1 MQIDGS
7 FEDTFF
13 EDADRTNFRL
23 ELSLVDDSD
32 NIVPAGS
39 SLRVKAVIKFDVPS
53 DKSNGWGEGYVIG
66 RSGSGEVVG
75 FGHVENEHGKFGAPF
90 NLQAGSTLR
99 IAGPFE
105 WENAGGRTLRI
116 DPDRMGKA
124 WDDDPAAIHSS
135 CGTTDDFTDS
145 VGRVI
150 WDPSNIR
157 ANGGTACASEPTKA
171 NGRVFDPTPDDWK
184 HIYGYGY
191 QGYIGNSY
199 DVLPDREGVQGP
211 CKPSTTDDTTTWT
224 CELILVDEQF
234 GWRGNNAYASLNG
247 LLPRF
252 SDDEGVPHWEVWSL
266 IPARAIPNADD
277 AKIMIPEG
285 TPDGAF
291 TISGSI
297 VLHSN
302 PGRVPAQAARNED
315 KLVLTDTLTVQ
326 VGTVSE
332 AASAEFG
339 FATQTATDMPAGGAA
354 DQPWPAQIPA
364 NGGRTKLRLQVL
376 NENGQPSA
384 RNSLSSIVMRTNLG
398 TLTSNIDD
406 GETGAGDGCVGDGG
420 LACQVPVSS
429 LDTTNSGNIIFRLNA
444 PPNHEAGTAQI
455 TGSVVNSR
463 GEALPIET
471 LTVTFVGTAGTIALS
486 NPSSS
491 ILNIASADNR
501 DQLTLSVSATDAA
514 GQRAEVPTRSR
525 ATTVKGPDGRTVTQG
540 ISVEWPLYVDPN
552 ASPQVP
558 ALDAEN
564 NLQARITVS
573 AAAASALK
581 PGEYTLEVRAG
592 GLRATQTFTVVGEAA
607 NVEVV
612 ASESDYRL
620 NDQFTLTATVTN
632 ADGSLVPDGTPVSFT
647 TGSEVTGQNKIVQ
660 LRSPQGTKSGQ
671 ASATYVVVAE
681 GRAWVTVS
689 SGAGNDIWIANVG
702 AAPRPPGAA
711 VALSGRVGLV
721 SYVGDVAVQASEL
734 LQALDNVT
742 TIRLYRAG
750 AWVLYGVVDGRV
762 LPGSEDFTVTRGNVL
777 WIGS

>member
-1 MQIDGS
+1 MQSD
-7 FEDTFF
+7 FEDFDDLDRT
-13 EDADRTNFRL
+13 DADRTNFRL

-53 DKSNGWGEGYVIG
+53 DKTNGWPGYDPDFTGGRFGET
-66 RSGSGEVVG
+66 
-75 FGHVENEHGKFGAPF
+75 F

-116 DPDRMGKA
+116 DPDRMGVFDYDPPYEHA
-124 WDDDPAAIHSS
+124 SCQVGGVFVDDYTND
-135 CGTTDDFTDS
+135 

-150 WDPSNIR
+150 YSVANSRYTGESGGSLSCGADP
-157 ANGGTACASEPTKA
+157 PTKA

-184 HIYGYGY
+184 HGYSN
-191 QGYIGNSY
+191 QGYFGTFS
-199 DVLPDREGVQGP
+199 DALPDRDGIQGP
-211 CKPSTTDDTTTWT
+211 CMASTVDDVTTWT

-252 SDDEGVPHWEVWSL
+252 SDDEGVPNWEVYWL

-302 PGRVPAQAARNED
+302 RGRVPAQAARNED
-315 KLVLTDTLTVQ
+315 KMVLTDTLTVQ

-332 AASAEFG
+332 AASATFG
-339 FATQTATDMPAGGAA
+339 FATQTATDMPADGVA

-398 TLTSNIDD
+398 MLTSNIDD
-406 GETGAGDGCVGDGG
+406 GETGAGDGCIGTGG

-429 LDTTNSGNIIFRLNA
+429 LDTTNSGNIVFTLNA

-463 GEALPIET
+463 GEVLPIET
-471 LTVTFVGTAGTIALS
+471 LTVTFVGTASTIALS
-486 NPSSS
+486 NPSSN

-525 ATTVKGPDGRTVTQG
+525 ATTVKGPDGRTVAQG

-592 GLRATQTFTVVGEAA
+592 GLKATQTFTVVGEAA
-607 NVEVV
+607 SLEVV
-612 ASESDYRL
+612 ASESEFRL

-660 LRSPQGTKSGQ
+660 LRSPQGTKNGQ
-671 ASATYVVVAE
+671 DSATYVVVAE
-681 GRAWVTVS
+681 GRTWVTVS

-702 AAPRPPGAA
+702 ATPRPPGAA

-721 SYVGDVAVQASEL
+721 SYVGDAAVQASAL

-777 WIGS
+777 WIGN